1 MLSRTLGK
9 LPGGLLAGVVLAA
22 WVILGGTAK
31 AGDEWHGPGMAFYTD
46 FNPKIPMAVYIVKVD
61 RKHPDLRLYTTL
73 GGGRYIGMATL
84 SQQAGFIPP
93 SVGQPLAGINGDY
106 FGVREPYVGDPL
118 NLHIML
124 GGELISAP
132 GEDRAFFFID
142 AKGNPQITNAIS
154 DFKVTWPN
162 GKVTPF
168 GLNQTP
174 MTGQA
179 VLYTAAAGPDTR
191 IEGVDLILERNGQ
204 DPWLPLRIN
213 QTLNARVKAINKN
226 GYSKL
231 NTNIMVLSLSPRQL
245 RDLPEL
251 KEGMVLKISTD
262 TIPNLKGAQVAIGG
276 GPSLVKNGKPRDFD
290 GIQVRHPRSAFGFN
304 DRYYFFVQVDGRQAR
319 HSLGMTYRELAEYF
333 VKLGCTDA
341 LNLDGGGSASMWV
354 NGRIVNSPS
363 QGRERPAA
371 NALFLIRVPK
381 P

>member
-1 MLSRTLGK
+1 MLRRMLGK
-9 LPGGLLAGVVLAA
+9 LPGMLPVTILVAVLLAPGGWAEAA
-22 WVILGGTAK
+22 E
-31 AGDEWHGPGMAFYTD
+31 EWHGPGMAFYTD

-84 SQQAGFIPP
+84 SQQASFIPP

-118 NLHIML
+118 NLQILL

-132 GEDRAFFFID
+132 GEDRAFFYLD
-142 AKGNPQITNAIS
+142 AQGNPHITNAVS
-154 DFKVTWPN
+154 DFKITWPN

-179 VLYTAAAGPDTR
+179 VLFTAAAGPDTR

-251 KEGMVLKISTD
+251 KEGMVIKISTD
-262 TIPNLKGAQVAIGG
+262 TVPSLKGAQLAIGG
-276 GPSLVKNGKPRDFD
+276 GPSLVRNGKPRDFD
-290 GIQVRHPRSAFGFN
+290 GVQVRHPRSAFGYN
-304 DRYYFFVQVDGRQAR
+304 DKYYFFVQVDGRQAR

-333 VKLGCTDA
+333 VKLGCTEA

-363 QGRERPAA
+363 QGRERPGA
-371 NALFLIRVPK
+371 NALFLIRAAK